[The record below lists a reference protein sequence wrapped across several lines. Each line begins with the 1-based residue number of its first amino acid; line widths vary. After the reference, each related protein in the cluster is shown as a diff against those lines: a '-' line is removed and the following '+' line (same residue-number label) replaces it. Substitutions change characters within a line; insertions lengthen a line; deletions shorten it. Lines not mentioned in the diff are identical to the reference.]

1 MTFFTRIYLDGKHSD
16 THDILMRAVSALLIA
31 DGRDA
36 DIRDVRTNFTPK
48 GVKLFPHN
56 TYTTE
61 AETYKTVPGQGL
73 PGIVTVKNDPKGKI
87 PAFEDNDFPNYSIPE
102 HTYSIT
108 YNTSYGYTGDAG
120 GSAGLHALAI
130 ILLEEVLPE
139 GVSIISY
146 MNDSTFE
153 SHEEV
158 NKESLAKFMPNYADA
173 IDYWYDEVAVP
184 AIERAQDLQYDRP

>member
-36 DIRDVRTNFTPK
+36 DISDVRTNFTPK

-87 PAFEDNDFPNYSIPE
+87 PALTDKNLPNYSIPE
-102 HTYSIT
+102 HTYTI
-108 YNTSYGYTGDAG
+108 SYEWICIVCHWPGDFGKRCAW
-120 GSAGLHALAI
+120 SARQLSLVHRRRRRF
-130 ILLEEVLPE
+130 LPE
-139 GVSIISY
+139 NWWRSWSGRRGRI
-146 MNDSTFE
+146 F
-153 SHEEV
+153 
-158 NKESLAKFMPNYADA
+158 
-173 IDYWYDEVAVP
+173 
-184 AIERAQDLQYDRP
+184 R

>member
-1 MTFFTRIYLDGKHSD
+1 MC
-16 THDILMRAVSALLIA
+16 
-31 DGRDA
+31 
-36 DIRDVRTNFTPK
+36 IRDR
-48 GVKLFPHN
+48 
-56 TYTTE
+56 
-61 AETYKTVPGQGL
+61 
-73 PGIVTVKNDPKGKI
+73 GKI
-87 PAFEDNDFPNYSIPE
+87 PALIDNDFPNYSIPE

-184 AIERAQDLQYDRP
+184 AIKRAQDLQYDRP